1 MPCKGIC
8 IRHKAIS
15 NYYAN
20 GQKRCKICGLFIKW
34 DGLFCPCCGHRL
46 RARPRNPKL
55 NAKLREKRAIEEA
68 KKVEVLYHSYNLSRN
83 V

>member
-8 IRHKAIS
+8 IRHKADS

-20 GQKRCKICGLFIKW
+20 GWKRCKICELFIKW
-34 DGLFCPCCGHRL
+34 DGLLCPCCGHKL
-46 RARPRNPKL
+46 RARPRDPKL

-68 KKVEVLYHSYNLSRN
+68 KKIKILYHSYSL
-83 V
+83 